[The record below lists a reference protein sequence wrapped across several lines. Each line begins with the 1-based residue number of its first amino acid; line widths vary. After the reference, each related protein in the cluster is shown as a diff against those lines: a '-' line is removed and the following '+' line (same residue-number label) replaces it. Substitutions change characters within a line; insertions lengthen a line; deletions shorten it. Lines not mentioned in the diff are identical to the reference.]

1 MNNYNSY
8 LMVVSSHQGGRLEEA
23 AQLACTD
30 IITVVATLRLLLVP
44 YSHHILSHDLTKEQ
58 LIF

>member
-1 MNNYNSY
+1 MNNYNSC

-30 IITVVATLRLLLVP
+30 IITVVATLRLLVP
-44 YSHHILSHDLTKEQ
+44 
-58 LIF
+58 